1 MKTGLAFAPKKYGH
15 LLVQTLPCAIK
26 TDIEHERLLKIV
38 AQLMEREE
46 EELSPEEGS
55 LLDLLVTLIECYEA
69 ERYPRPASLPH
80 ELLQHLMEARGLRQR
95 DLLAIF
101 GSRGLTSEVVNG
113 KRQISKAQAKK
124 LATFFHVSADL
135 FL

>member
-1 MKTGLAFAPKKYGH
+1 MKTALAFDPKKYGR
-15 LLVQTLPCAIK
+15 LLVQTLPSPIK
-26 TDIEHERLLKIV
+26 TDEEHERLLKIV
-38 AQLMEREE
+38 EQLIEREE

-55 LLDLLVTLIECYEA
+55 LLDLLATLIERYET

-95 DLLAIF
+95 DLLVIF

-113 KRQISKAQAKK
+113 KRQISKAQTKK
-124 LATFFHVSADL
+124 LAAFFHVSADL